1 MKREVVVDAN
11 RQHWFTVEAA
21 SRPGVDHDDVWT
33 NYTSMGGTCGDVE
46 VAAYLNGLLLLD
58 RMQRDLIAHAVNEL
72 LDDIASSDCRAHY
85 SSEAVALA
93 SGYAADSFGD
103 DACPDL
109 ASVRSAPEEA
119 ETRRLDSLRKTG
131 LLHTPAEER
140 FDRITRRARDHFGV
154 SSASIALI
162 GEEDQFIKSVSGP
175 IGQNVPREIS
185 FCNETIRFART
196 MIVDDA
202 LLDQRFTANPL
213 VTEAPHIRFY
223 AGHPLT
229 GPGGWRI
236 GTLCVIDDKPREFSR
251 EDEEELRSLAGLVQ
265 VELSS

>member
-1 MKREVVVDAN
+1 MDAN

-21 SRPGVDHDDVWT
+21 SRPGVDHGDVWL
-33 NYTSMGGTCGDVE
+33 NYISMGGSCGDVE

-58 RMQRDLIAHAVNEL
+58 SMQRDLLAHAVNEL
-72 LDDIASSDCRAHY
+72 LDDIASPDCRAHY

-93 SGYAADSFGD
+93 SGYAADSFRND
-103 DACPDL
+103 TCPNFPL
-109 ASVRSAPEEA
+109 VQCASEEA
-119 ETRRLDSLRKTG
+119 EIQRLDSLRQTG

-140 FDRITRRARDHFGV
+140 FDRITRRAKDHFGV

-185 FCNETIRFART
+185 FCNETIRFAR
-196 MIVDDA
+196 MMVVDDA
-202 LLDQRFTANPL
+202 LLDQRFTTNPL
-213 VTEAPHIRFY
+213 VMQAPHIRFY

-236 GTLCVIDDKPREFSR
+236 GTLCVIDDKPRTFTK
-251 EDEEELRSLAGLVQ
+251 EDEDELRSLAGLVQ
-265 VELSS
+265 FELSSPSQ